1 MHLSAT
7 HARRPLFSGALL
19 LFLVD
24 VYIFILMGSV
34 IVPSEIEGGK
44 TTQHTACTKNGK
56 QISIVKGWCTNIS
69 LEIFCELI
77 QCGFSKGAS

>member
-1 MHLSAT
+1 MPLGHSSVLLQSALVNALISD
-7 HARRPLFSGALL
+7 ARPPASLSGALL

-34 IVPSEIEGGK
+34 IVQSEIEGGK

-56 QISIVKGWCTNIS
+56 QISIVKR
-69 LEIFCELI
+69 LVH
-77 QCGFSKGAS
+77 